1 MHIFDGMYQTT
12 NLLSLRLRQAL
23 RLINETGIGISI
35 LALFLLMGSILSLIE
50 KMLMMDQV
58 FSLVFVALIILA
70 IDKIRNDKIFLS
82 QILGGK
88 TGMGTYL
95 STEYLLF
102 LSPLVIYKLITGNLL
117 IVVGIIATIVAFSFT
132 TTLLTKP
139 TNQGHKRSMT
149 WIPLKYYELKF
160 FVEKKRVAFIAIIIL
175 LFLGVIHISLW
186 ILGIFILIG
195 SIMEIFAAQEPIE
208 MIDWRTGFV
217 ASKIFAYSQIM
228 LPPLIISSLLTFY
241 MSDLS
246 IWVYVYGISV
256 IITALALAISNKYS
270 EYYGLTDRIKSTLPI
285 TIIAF
290 LMLIPGFIIVTIG
303 YTILKYRKA
312 ESQMKKICSR

>member
-1 MHIFDGMYQTT
+1 
-12 NLLSLRLRQAL
+12 
-23 RLINETGIGISI
+23 
-35 LALFLLMGSILSLIE
+35 
-50 KMLMMDQV
+50 MDQL

-70 IDKIRNDKIFLS
+70 IDRIRNDKIFLS

-117 IVVGIIATIVAFSFT
+117 IAVGIIATIVAFSFT

-139 TNQGHKRSMT
+139 TNQGYKRSMT

-186 ILGIFILIG
+186 ILGIFILMG

-256 IITALALAISNKYS
+256 ILTALALAISNKYS